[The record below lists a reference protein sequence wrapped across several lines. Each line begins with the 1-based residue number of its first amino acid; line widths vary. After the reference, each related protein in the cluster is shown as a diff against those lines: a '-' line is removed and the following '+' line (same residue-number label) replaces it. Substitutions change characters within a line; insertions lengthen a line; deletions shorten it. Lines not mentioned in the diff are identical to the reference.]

1 MSLGMKWI
9 EDLKMYKRA
18 NVQDKM
24 FTDIVDD
31 MKLVQGFNGARVA
44 VGL

>member
-1 MSLGMKWI
+1 MSLDMRWI

-18 NVQDKM
+18 NVQGKT

-44 VGL
+44 DGL